1 MADAQIQAIISFMFA
16 RLRPLFPALWLIVIA
31 LLRAPAISA
40 QPLPAPT
47 PGIAPAVSAEQYAQ
61 ELKNA
66 EQLLRAQK
74 EVSERD
80 LKTPLSGLAVRR
92 DVRRADGATQRVDG
106 SAWKLF
112 LEEPEN
118 YLQPKPT
125 PKPPKTAPGAPS
137 NTNTLPPIGTVPTAK
152 AVSKAI
158 VMLEVQQRVLQ
169 EWAQPSDG
177 KYLQANADAAAYIK
191 SLEKQGV
198 IRTGPTGM
206 QKWLQNVWRSLY
218 GVWDKFVGWLDNMF
232 NRAPAP
238 NAPSIDPAWAR
249 GVVILAVAG
258 VLLLAA
264 ILAWRAIG
272 GRWRR
277 SEKPQSLLQSEDEAL
292 LELPPDE
299 LLDRAQIYAREG
311 NFREALRHRY
321 LSLLLQ
327 LEARGVWHYERR
339 RTNWEHIARLR
350 LSHAHNS
357 AGVEQLSGLTSRF
370 DRVRYGN
377 APCDQTHWETFD
389 RDAKQ
394 TLEALASSRVGA
406 APKLEV
412 AR

>member
-1 MADAQIQAIISFMFA
+1 MLVCAHY
-16 RLRPLFPALWLIVIA
+16 FPACFLFIA
-31 LLRAPAISA
+31 LLHATAISA
-40 QPLPAPT
+40 QPMPAPT
-47 PGIAPAVSAEQYAQ
+47 PGIAPAISAAQYAQ
-61 ELKNA
+61 ELQNA

-74 EVSERD
+74 EISQRD

-106 SAWKLF
+106 SAWRLF

-125 PKPPKTAPGAPS
+125 PKPPKTAPGALPTP
-137 NTNTLPPIGTVPTAK
+137 NALPPIGTTPTAK
-152 AVSKAI
+152 AVTQALA
-158 VMLEVQQRVLQ
+158 MLEVQQRVLQ
-169 EWAQPSDG
+169 QWAQPSDG

-206 QKWLQNVWRSLY
+206 QKWLQNAWRALY
-218 GVWDKFVGWLDNMF
+218 GVWDRFVGWLDKLF
-232 NRAPAP
+232 NRAPAG
-238 NAPSIDPAWAR
+238 NVPSVDPKWAR
-249 GVVILAVAG
+249 AIAILAVAG

-350 LSHAHNS
+350 LSHAHN
-357 AGVEQLSGLTSRF
+357 APAVEQLSGLTSRF
-370 DRVRYGN
+370 DRVRYGQ
-377 APCDQTHWETFD
+377 ASCDQAHWETFD
-389 RDAKQ
+389 RDAKN
-394 TLEALASSRVGA
+394 TLEALASSRPSA